1 MRAKV
6 IGDPYHGLNDFDL
19 RWIAWANWTY
29 QTTLQLRV
37 RSSSEFLSQDSTS
50 EGSSSAYS
58 SDFSSE
64 ESEREELS
72 SPNYYLLFNGLDT
85 FADIDLCGTR
95 VASTNNQFRQYH
107 FNVSRIVQQCNGP
120 RVLTINFGSAAAVA
134 KNISELPGQETW
146 PGGVEGIF
154 EFQHRQFVRKEQNDF
169 GWDWGPAFVPA
180 GIWQPAYLLALGEG
194 DVHIRNTLVDVYR
207 EGQVPL
213 LPPAQNRPWVVNASI
228 DVVGRLPS
236 DASMIFTL
244 TAKGGKSHI
253 TGGSFSNI
261 VNEGTRI
268 TGNTTISVKL
278 VDLWWPHNLGTPN
291 LYSLQMEIMSKNKT
305 IASVTKTV
313 GFRTIVLN
321 QEPIRDEQRSKGIAP
336 GANWHFEINGNEFY
350 AKGSNFIPPD
360 TFWTRVTP
368 ERIRRL
374 FDMVVRGN
382 QNMLRIWSSGAYLP
396 DFAYDIADGEC
407 NVGFTKDLLICF
419 RNGDSS
425 VVRVSIRRCSVS
437 RR

>member
-1 MRAKV
+1 MDGIGVRPLFLRESGNRPTSLLSAKAM
-6 IGDPYHGLNDFDL
+6 F
-19 RWIAWANWTY
+19 
-29 QTTLQLRV
+29 
-37 RSSSEFLSQDSTS
+37 
-50 EGSSSAYS
+50 
-58 SDFSSE
+58 
-64 ESEREELS
+64 
-72 SPNYYLLFNGLDT
+72 T
-85 FADIDLCGTR
+85 FA
-95 VASTNNQFRQYH
+95 
-107 FNVSRIVQQCNGP
+107 
-120 RVLTINFGSAAAVA
+120 
-134 KNISELPGQETW
+134 
-146 PGGVEGIF
+146 
-154 EFQHRQFVRKEQNDF
+154 
-169 GWDWGPAFVPA
+169 
-180 GIWQPAYLLALGEG
+180 
-194 DVHIRNTLVDVYR
+194 NTLVDVYR

-261 VNEGTRI
+261 ANEGTRI

-278 VDLWWPHNLGTPN
+278 VDLWWPHNLGIPK
-291 LYSLQMEIMSKNKT
+291 LYSLQIEIMSKNKT

-321 QEPIRDEQRSKGIAP
+321 QEPTRDEQRSKSIAP

>member
-1 MRAKV
+1 MRANV

-19 RWIAWANWTY
+19 RWIVWANWTY
-29 QTTLQLRV
+29 QTTLQPRHPASFEFSSEDCSSGETSSGYLSE
-37 RSSSEFLSQDSTS
+37 SSSE
-50 EGSSSAYS
+50 GSPQ
-58 SDFSSE
+58 E
-64 ESEREELS
+64 

-107 FNVSRIVQQCNGP
+107 FDVSRIIQQCKGP
-120 RVLTINFGSAAAVA
+120 RVLSITFGSAAAIA
-134 KNISELPGQETW
+134 KNISDLPGQETW

-180 GIWQPAYLLALGEG
+180 GVWQPAYLLALGAG
-194 DVHIRNTLVDVYR
+194 DVHVRNTLVDVYR

-213 LPPAQNRPWVVNASI
+213 LQPPQNRPWVVNASV

-236 DASMIFTL
+236 DASMTFTL
-244 TAKGGKSHI
+244 TAKGGKSPI
-253 TGGSFSNI
+253 ISGNFSNI
-261 VNEGTRI
+261 ANEGARI
-268 TGNTTISVKL
+268 TGNATIPLKL
-278 VDLWWPHNLGTPN
+278 VDLWWPHNLGAQK
-291 LYSLQMEIMSKNKT
+291 LYSLQVDILSKGRAL
-305 IASVTKTV
+305 ASVTKTV

-321 QEPIRDEQRSKGIAP
+321 QEPVGAERRAKGIAP

-368 ERIRRL
+368 ERIHRL

-396 DFAYDIADGEC
+396 DFAYDIADG
-407 NVGFTKDLLICF
+407 K
-419 RNGDSS
+419 SA
-425 VVRVSIRRCSVS
+425 
-437 RR
+437 